1 MTNRNEDLLKSKTAE
16 GLVSS
21 FQNGK
26 KEWITSL
33 VIGRTN

>member
-21 FQNGK
+21 FQKGG
-26 KEWITSL
+26 EEGVL
-33 VIGRTN
+33 